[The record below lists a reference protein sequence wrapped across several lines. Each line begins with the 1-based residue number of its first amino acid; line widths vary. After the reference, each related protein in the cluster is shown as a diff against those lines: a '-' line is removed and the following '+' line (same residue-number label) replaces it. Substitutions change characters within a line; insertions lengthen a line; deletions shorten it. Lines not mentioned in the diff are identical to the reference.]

1 MRAVDATGTREIEA
15 AVQKAL
21 EAGGIQGTVT
31 LTGRT
36 MTLRSSGA
44 PVEIDAAFLVEQW
57 PLLPEDLRER
67 KATDVAARLGDALR
81 AAKAGTPAPA
91 AAPAPARYVPS
102 VRPTG
107 APARGPRKPVVLPV
121 GTVLL
126 VAGLAASGW
135 WFWTRARPMGTADS
149 GASGATATA
158 AAPET
163 EDQRRAR
170 VCEVAR
176 KRVLETRSLAG
187 LDAQVWLTELWLAT
201 SKPGDDM
208 ARSKGIADLVD
219 QATHKL
225 TATADPDLAALA
237 EAQVE
242 LAADESAPRTGVPWR
257 GVHVR
262 FKGGYVSAFFE
273 TAGREK
279 LHRVAQKLADA
290 TGAEMGALYARC
302 AHLRYHDVGAWF
314 RGATPPL
321 AASALV
327 YSMGFFSERRL
338 TNHDPS
344 APPTTTD
351 LASLTVALAKVEK
364 GTFETAVR
372 EVGGT
377 YAPGLREAPTVISF
391 PLGGPTLAGRAAGSL
406 ATSAGRGPDAPRPAA
421 SP

>member
-1 MRAVDATGTREIEA
+1 MRAVDATGTREIEE

-21 EAGGIQGTVT
+21 AAGGIQGTVA

-36 MTLRSSGA
+36 MTLRSGGA
-44 PVEIDAAFLVEQW
+44 PVEIDAAYLVEQW

-67 KATDVAARLGDALR
+67 KATDVAARLTDALR

-91 AAPAPARYVPS
+91 APTKYTPS
-102 VRPTG
+102 ARPTG
-107 APARGPRKPVVLPV
+107 APARGPGKPMVLPL

-126 VAGLAASGW
+126 VAGLAAAAW

-149 GASGATATA
+149 GGTSAGAGTTS

-163 EDQRRAR
+163 DDQRRAR

-201 SKPGDDM
+201 SRPGDDM
-208 ARSKGIADLVD
+208 TRTKAVTDLVD
-219 QATHKL
+219 PTTHKL
-225 TATADPDLAALA
+225 TPAADPDLAAIA

-242 LAADESAPRTGVPWR
+242 LDAGESAARAGVPWR

-262 FKGGYVSAFFE
+262 FKSGYVSAFFE

-279 LHRVAQKLADA
+279 LLRVANKLADA
-290 TGAEMGALYARC
+290 TGAEMGAMYARC

-314 RGATPPL
+314 RGATPSQ
-321 AASALV
+321 AASSLV

-344 APPTTTD
+344 APPTASD
-351 LASLTVALAKVEK
+351 LVSLTAAMTKVEK
-364 GTFETAVR
+364 GAFEAAVR

-377 YAPGLREAPTVISF
+377 YAPGAGNAPTVISF
-391 PLGGPTLAGRAAGSL
+391 PLGGPTLAARAAGSL
-406 ATSAGRGPDAPRPAA
+406 ATTAGRGPDAPRPEA

>member
-1 MRAVDATGTREIEA
+1 MRAVDATGTREIEE
-15 AVQKAL
+15 AVQRAL
-21 EAGGIQGTVT
+21 AAGGVQGTVT
-31 LTGRT
+31 LSGRT
-36 MTLRSSGA
+36 MTLRTGGA
-44 PVEIDAAFLVEQW
+44 PVEIDAAYLVEQW

-67 KATDVAARLGDALR
+67 KATDVAARLTDALR
-81 AAKAGTPAPA
+81 AAKAG
-91 AAPAPARYVPS
+91 APAPSAPAPRYTPS

-107 APARGPRKPVVLPV
+107 VAARGPSKPMVLPL
-121 GTVLL
+121 GTILL
-126 VAGLAASGW
+126 VAGLAAAGW
-135 WFWTRARPMGTADS
+135 WFWKRARPMGTADTGGS
-149 GASGATATA
+149 GAPASTAS

-208 ARSKGIADLVD
+208 ARSKGVTDLID
-219 QATHKL
+219 QGTRKL
-225 TATADPDLAALA
+225 TAAADPDLAAIA

-242 LAADESAPRTGVPWR
+242 LDADESARAGVPWR
-257 GVHVR
+257 GVRVR
-262 FKGGYVSAFFE
+262 FRGGYVSAFFE
-273 TAGREK
+273 PPGRER

-302 AHLRYHDVGAWF
+302 SHLRYHDVGAWF

-344 APPTTTD
+344 APPTASD
-351 LASLTVALAKVEK
+351 LVALTVAMTKVEK

-377 YAPGLREAPTVISF
+377 YAPGAGESPTVISF
-391 PLGGPTLAGRAAGSL
+391 PLGGPTLAARVAGSL

>member
-1 MRAVDATGTREIEA
+1 MRTVDATGTREIEE
-15 AVQKAL
+15 AVTKAL
-21 EAGGIQGTVT
+21 SAGGIQGTVT

-36 MTLRSSGA
+36 MTLRSGGA
-44 PVEIDAAFLVEQW
+44 PVEIDAAYLVEQW

-67 KATDVAARLGDALR
+67 KATDVAARLTDALR
-81 AAKAGTPAPA
+81 AAGAGAPAPA
-91 AAPAPARYVPS
+91 AAPARHNPS

-107 APARGPRKPVVLPV
+107 APARGPAKPVVLPV

-126 VAGLAASGW
+126 VAGLVGAGW
-135 WFWTRARPMGTADS
+135 WFWTRARPMGSSDGS
-149 GASGATATA
+149 GAATSAGAAST
-158 AAPET
+158 APET

-201 SKPGDDM
+201 SKPADDM
-208 ARSKGIADLVD
+208 TRSKAVTDLID
-219 QATHKL
+219 PTTHKL
-225 TATADPDLAALA
+225 TAAADPDLAAIA

-242 LAADESAPRTGVPWR
+242 LDAGESPASAGVPWR

-279 LHRVAQKLADA
+279 LHRVAHKLADA
-290 TGAEMGALYARC
+290 TGAEMGSLYSRC

-344 APPTTTD
+344 TPPTASD
-351 LASLTVALAKVEK
+351 LAALTVSMSKVDK

-377 YAPGLREAPTVISF
+377 YAPGTGNAPTVISF
-391 PLGGPTLAGRAAGSL
+391 PLGGPTLAARAAGSL
-406 ATSAGRGPDAPRPAA
+406 ATSAGRGPDAPRPGA
-421 SP
+421 SQ